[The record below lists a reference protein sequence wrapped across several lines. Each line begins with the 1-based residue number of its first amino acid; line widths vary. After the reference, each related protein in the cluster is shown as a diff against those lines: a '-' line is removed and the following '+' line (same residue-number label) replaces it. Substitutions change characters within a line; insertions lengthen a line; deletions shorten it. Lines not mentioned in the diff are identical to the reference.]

1 MKKFQ
6 GEDYTLNYD
15 DLNDIEFDNLIDEDL
30 KEIELFLDSYMVK
43 KVDDE
48 KIENTIDVLREYI
61 PKQAEEGI
69 AIKLKQSL
77 IGNIKSIINLAQF
90 NISLVSKSY
99 WILSLVLILLG
110 VIATKKFNFNIYS
123 SAIIMSPIPILLG
136 IFELIKGKEE
146 NVWEL
151 ELSYK
156 YSLKETLLCKIVII
170 LIFSILISLIMTVTL
185 YNTNCEISLLKMI
198 KLSLIPMFVT
208 SAISLVIVSLYRN
221 SNSIGVCVA
230 IWMIQAATIDEK
242 TIENILTIDNLTI
255 IFTLIV
261 SIILTIYASK
271 LFYKMSVNYTDYK
284 NCDF

>member
-6 GEDYTLNYD
+6 GENYTLNYD

-30 KEIELFLDSYMVK
+30 KKIELFLDSYMVK

-77 IGNIKSIINLAQF
+77 IGNIKSIINLVQF

-208 SAISLVIVSLYRN
+208 SAISLIIVSLYRN

>member
-15 DLNDIEFDNLIDEDL
+15 DLNDVEFDNLIDEDL

-77 IGNIKSIINLAQF
+77 IGNIKSIINLVQF

>member
-99 WILSLVLILLG
+99 WIISLVLILLG

-170 LIFSILISLIMTVTL
+170 LIFSILISLIMTVIL

-208 SAISLVIVSLYRN
+208 SAISLIIVSLYRN

>member
-15 DLNDIEFDNLIDEDL
+15 DLNDVEFDNLIDEDL

-69 AIKLKQSL
+69 GIKLKQSL

>member
-48 KIENTIDVLREYI
+48 KIENTIDLLREYI

-208 SAISLVIVSLYRN
+208 SAISLIIVSLYRN

>member
-6 GEDYTLNYD
+6 GENYTLNYD

-69 AIKLKQSL
+69 EIKLKQSL
-77 IGNIKSIINLAQF
+77 IGNIKSITNLAQF

-185 YNTNCEISLLKMI
+185 YNTNCQISLLKMI

-208 SAISLVIVSLYRN
+208 SAISLIIVSLYRN

>member
-77 IGNIKSIINLAQF
+77 IGNIKSIINLVQF

>member
-30 KEIELFLDSYMVK
+30 KEIEVFLDSYIVK
-43 KVDDE
+43 KVDEE
-48 KIENTIDVLREYI
+48 KIENTIDALREYV
-61 PKQAEEGI
+61 PKQAKQSI
-69 AIKLKQSL
+69 VIKLKQAL
-77 IGNIKSIINLAQF
+77 IGNIKSIVNLTEF

-99 WILSLVLILLG
+99 WILSLVIILLG

-123 SAIIMSPIPILLG
+123 SAIIMSPIPVLLG

-156 YSLKETLLCKIVII
+156 YSLKETLLCKLVII
-170 LIFSILISLIMTVTL
+170 LIFSILTSLIMTVAL

-198 KLSLIPMFVT
+198 KLSLIPMFIT

-221 SNSIGVCVA
+221 SNSICVCVV

-255 IFTLIV
+255 VFMLIV
-261 SIILTIYASK
+261 SIILTVYASK
-271 LFYKMSVNYTDYK
+271 LFYKMSINYTDYK
-284 NCDF
+284 NYDF

>member
-15 DLNDIEFDNLIDEDL
+15 DLNDVEFDNLIDEDL

-48 KIENTIDVLREYI
+48 KIENTIDLLREYI

-99 WILSLVLILLG
+99 WIISLVLILLG

>member
-61 PKQAEEGI
+61 PKQTEEGI

-99 WILSLVLILLG
+99 WIISLVLILLG

-170 LIFSILISLIMTVTL
+170 LIFSILISLIMTVNL

>member
-15 DLNDIEFDNLIDEDL
+15 DLNDVEFDNLIDEDL

-48 KIENTIDVLREYI
+48 KIENTIDLLREYI

-99 WILSLVLILLG
+99 WIISLVLILLG

-208 SAISLVIVSLYRN
+208 SAISLIIVSLYRN

>member
-43 KVDDE
+43 KVDDQ

-69 AIKLKQSL
+69 VIKLKQSL

-99 WILSLVLILLG
+99 WIISLVLILLG

>member
-43 KVDDE
+43 KVDDQ

-99 WILSLVLILLG
+99 WIISLVLILLG

-198 KLSLIPMFVT
+198 KLSLIPIFVT

>member
-15 DLNDIEFDNLIDEDL
+15 DLNDVAFDNLIDEDL

-48 KIENTIDVLREYI
+48 KIENTIDLLREYI

-99 WILSLVLILLG
+99 WIISLVLILLG

-208 SAISLVIVSLYRN
+208 SAISLIIVSLYRN

>member
-48 KIENTIDVLREYI
+48 KIENTIDILRDYI

-99 WILSLVLILLG
+99 WIISLVLILLG

-208 SAISLVIVSLYRN
+208 SAISLIIVSLYRN

-255 IFTLIV
+255 IFMLIV

>member
-6 GEDYTLNYD
+6 GENYTLNYD

-230 IWMIQAATIDEK
+230 IWMIQAVTIDEK

>member
-99 WILSLVLILLG
+99 WIISLVLILLG

-255 IFTLIV
+255 IFMLIV

>member
-48 KIENTIDVLREYI
+48 KIENTIDALREYI

-208 SAISLVIVSLYRN
+208 SAISLIIVSLYRN

>member
-43 KVDDE
+43 KVDDQ

-99 WILSLVLILLG
+99 WIISLVLILLG

>member
-48 KIENTIDVLREYI
+48 KIENTIDALREYI
-61 PKQAEEGI
+61 PKQSKEGI

-271 LFYKMSVNYTDYK
+271 LFYKISVNYTDYK

>member
-48 KIENTIDVLREYI
+48 KIENTIDALREYI

-69 AIKLKQSL
+69 VIKLKQSL

-99 WILSLVLILLG
+99 WIISLVLILLG

>member
-99 WILSLVLILLG
+99 WIISLVLILLG

>member
-15 DLNDIEFDNLIDEDL
+15 DLNDVEFDNLIDEDL

-255 IFTLIV
+255 IFMLIV

-271 LFYKMSVNYTDYK
+271 LFYKISVNYTDYK

>member
-48 KIENTIDVLREYI
+48 KIENTIDALREYI

-99 WILSLVLILLG
+99 WIISLVLILLG

>member
-61 PKQAEEGI
+61 PKQAKEGI

-99 WILSLVLILLG
+99 WIISLVLILLG

-123 SAIIMSPIPILLG
+123 SAIIMSPIPVLLG

-170 LIFSILISLIMTVTL
+170 LIFSILISLIMTATL

-208 SAISLVIVSLYRN
+208 SAISLIIVSLYRN

>member
-61 PKQAEEGI
+61 PKQTEEGI

-99 WILSLVLILLG
+99 WIISLVLILLG

>member
-30 KEIELFLDSYMVK
+30 KEIELFLDSYIVK

-48 KIENTIDVLREYI
+48 KIENTIDILREYI
-61 PKQAEEGI
+61 PKQAKQSI
-69 AIKLKQSL
+69 AIKLKQVL
-77 IGNIKSIINLAQF
+77 IGNIKSIFNLTEF

-99 WILSLVLILLG
+99 WILSLVIILLG

-123 SAIIMSPIPILLG
+123 SAIIMSPIPVLLG

-156 YSLKETLLCKIVII
+156 YSLKETLLCKLVII
-170 LIFSILISLIMTVTL
+170 LIFSILISLIMTVAL

-221 SNSIGVCVA
+221 SNSIGVCVV

-255 IFTLIV
+255 IFMLIV
-261 SIILTIYASK
+261 SIILTVYASK
-271 LFYKMSVNYTDYK
+271 LFYKMSINYTDYK

>member
-43 KVDDE
+43 KVDDQ

-208 SAISLVIVSLYRN
+208 SAISLIIVSLYRN

-271 LFYKMSVNYTDYK
+271 LFYKISVNYTDYK

>member
-99 WILSLVLILLG
+99 WIISLVLILLG

-208 SAISLVIVSLYRN
+208 SAISLIIVSLYRN

>member
-43 KVDDE
+43 KVDDQ

-69 AIKLKQSL
+69 GIKLKQSL

-99 WILSLVLILLG
+99 WIISLVLILLG

>member
-6 GEDYTLNYD
+6 GENYTLNYD

-69 AIKLKQSL
+69 VIKLKQSL

-208 SAISLVIVSLYRN
+208 SAISLIIVSLYRN

-255 IFTLIV
+255 IFMLIV

>member
-6 GEDYTLNYD
+6 GENYTLNYD

-61 PKQAEEGI
+61 PKQAKEGI
-69 AIKLKQSL
+69 VIKLKQGL
-77 IGNIKSIINLAQF
+77 IGNIKSIINLTEF

>member
-61 PKQAEEGI
+61 PKQAKEGI

-99 WILSLVLILLG
+99 WIISLVLILLG

-123 SAIIMSPIPILLG
+123 SAIIMSPIPVLLG

-156 YSLKETLLCKIVII
+156 YSLKETLLCKVVII
-170 LIFSILISLIMTVTL
+170 LIFSILISLIMTATL

-208 SAISLVIVSLYRN
+208 SAISLIIVSLYRN